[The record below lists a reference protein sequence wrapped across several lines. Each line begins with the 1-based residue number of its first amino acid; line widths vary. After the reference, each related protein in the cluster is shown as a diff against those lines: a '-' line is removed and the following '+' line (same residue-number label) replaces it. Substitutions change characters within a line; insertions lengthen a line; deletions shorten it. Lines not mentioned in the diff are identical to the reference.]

1 MHPILRSVLAVLAG
15 ALVAFVLIAVIE
27 LLSGKL
33 YPLHVKSGD
42 PEDLAAA
49 MARAPLGALLLLLL
63 GWAVGTA
70 AGAWTAA
77 RAAGRSHLV
86 HGLVVGVLLLGA
98 AIENLL
104 AIPHPLW
111 FWIAAVALFLPCA
124 YLGATL
130 AARRE
135 PASAD

>member
-33 YPLHVKSGD
+33 YPLHAKSGN

-49 MARAPLGALLLLLL
+49 MARAPMGALLLMLL
-63 GWAVGTA
+63 GWAVGTL

-77 RAAGRSHLV
+77 RVAARSHLA
-86 HGLVVGVLLLGA
+86 HGLVVGVLFLCFAVANMLS
-98 AIENLL
+98 
-104 AIPHPLW
+104 IPHPFW

-135 PASAD
+135 PAGAG